1 MLPIC
6 RKVFERIICNEL
18 FKYSKEN
25 NLLSSHQSSIV
36 PGVSCVEQLITIT
49 HEIYKVFDSSPSLEV
64 QGVFLDISK
73 VFDKLWHDGLSYKL
87 KRHDIDGDLLK
98 LI

>member
-1 MLPIC
+1 MSYLNTPKKTIFFLYINQ
-6 RKVFERIICNEL
+6 V
-18 FKYSKEN
+18 
-25 NLLSSHQSSIV
+25 LSH
-36 PGVSCVEQLITIT
+36 GVSCVEQLITIT

-73 VFDKLWHDGLSYKL
+73 AFDKFWYDGLSYKL
-87 KRHDIDGDLLK
+87 KRHGIDGDLLK